1 MTTTTN
7 PVLVLGDGNAFAI
20 LGAAQQVLRKIGRK
34 DDWNAIYAEATA
46 GDYDHLLR
54 TMMKHFDVRLESDSD
69 SDFDSCGD
77 CGATLDTYDKE
88 WVDGDWYCLGCQP
101 EEDED

>member
-1 MTTTTN
+1 MTTQIKK

-20 LGAAQQVLRKIGRK
+20 LGAAQSAMRKAGRTSEW
-34 DDWNAIYAEATA
+34 DSILAEATA

-54 TMMKHFDVRLESDSD
+54 TMMKHFDVRLESEQGDED
-69 SDFDSCGD
+69 TCGD
-77 CGATLDTYDKE
+77 CGAELPEYDKE

-101 EEDED
+101 E